1 MEPFHEKERF
11 PDYFYRHGTNFKVM
25 NNKQIRFLIFLFHIV
40 ALIACHIFGYAG
52 HFGYDDLHYAGLAVD
67 ATHGVYHFDDH
78 YTYRFPVILLTAL
91 SYRLFGVSDF
101 ASSLPS
107 LLIAGLTLYLVFQ
120 TLKKRNN
127 ITLMIGLSLTLFSG
141 WFIFYS
147 DKIMPD
153 IYVAFSVM
161 LSLYI
166 IHHYKYVVRKHA
178 AAHAALLAFSLL
190 FGFMAKETIVLILP
204 LVLYLAVADFVL
216 KRDRKFWIYFLI
228 IGIIILSTY
237 FILIWLLTGDFT
249 KRFEAITQN
258 SYLNLCSYDQQPVK
272 FLLERVS
279 YGFIRLLIFQGMLVS
294 FIFIFVSVLTGNLKR
309 FFRFGHSF
317 SFWLV
322 SSVILFLSSN
332 FMTISVNSYSPMCLD
347 PRHYL
352 FLIPVAA
359 IPAASVINDFLK
371 TKKHAVPILL
381 LLLPVSAA
389 AFFFPGKSFQTHYFP
404 LTVLFTAAFFLRKQ
418 RYSPVLFTGVLVLV
432 LMIIPLESV
441 RYAKKVNY
449 HKQKQILVEQVLE
462 KYDGVTVVTDEVQ
475 KRLGNYYRCFNKKYN
490 ATFLNYDEV
499 QTDSP
504 EYTKMLLLLNAHTRY
519 LSNVN
524 FDDLPYFVR
533 NIHPSNTLLFE
544 DKDLDFAIYELN
556 RIVIPSSQGTELVQ
570 SFNGFEQPVP
580 LWDMNGNEF
589 SNTLKY
595 EGELS
600 SGVNEYSAVFS
611 IETDS
616 LVISGFS
623 NINIGCEVFCYF
635 SGKTKANLVVSIEN
649 EEGSYIWNGFPIDK
663 FIKAYSNWWPVRM
676 EMTVET
682 REIKSHSQLK
692 IYIWNIEKE
701 PAFIDNFSVT
711 ITGFDD

>member
-1 MEPFHEKERF
+1 
-11 PDYFYRHGTNFKVM
+11 M
-25 NNKQIRFLIFLFHIV
+25 NNKQARLFIFLFHIV

-67 ATHGVYHFDDH
+67 ANNGYFNFDDH

-91 SYRLFGVSDF
+91 SYRLFGVSDL

-107 LLIAGLTLYLVFQ
+107 LLIAGLTLFLVFQ
-120 TLKKRNN
+120 SLKNKNN

-161 LSLYI
+161 LSLFI

-178 AAHAALLAFSLL
+178 AGYAALLAFSLL

-204 LVLYLAVADFVL
+204 LLLYFALADFVL
-216 KRDRKFWIYFLI
+216 KRDRKFWIYAFI
-228 IGIIILSTY
+228 SGIITLSAY
-237 FILIWLLTGDFT
+237 FILIWLLTGDFA
-249 KRFEAITQN
+249 KRFEAITGN
-258 SYLNLCSYDQQPVK
+258 SYLNLCSYDRQPVK
-272 FLLERVS
+272 FLLERIS
-279 YGFIRLLIFQGMLVS
+279 YGFVRLLIFQGMLVG
-294 FIFIFVSVLTGNLKR
+294 FIFVFVSVLTGNLKSI
-309 FFRFGHSF
+309 FRFGHSF

-359 IPAASVINDFLK
+359 IPAANVINDFLK
-371 TKKHAVPILL
+371 SKKHAVPIILL
-381 LLLPVSAA
+381 LVLVSAT
-389 AFFFPGKSFQTHYFP
+389 AFFLPGNSFKTLYFP
-404 LTVLFTAAFFLRKQ
+404 LTVLFTAGFFLRKN
-418 RYSPVLFTGVLVLV
+418 RCSPVLFIGVLVLV
-432 LMIIPLESV
+432 LMLIPFESV
-441 RYAKKVNY
+441 RYAQKVNY
-449 HKQKQILVEQVLE
+449 RKQKQILLEQVLE
-462 KYDGVTVVTDEVQ
+462 KYDGVAVVTDEVQ
-475 KRLGNYYRCFNKKYN
+475 KRLGNYYLHFDKKYN
-490 ATFLNYDEV
+490 ATFLNYDEALP
-499 QTDSP
+499 DSTQYP
-504 EYTKMLLLLNAHTRY
+504 KMLLLLNAHTRY

-533 NIHPSNTLLFE
+533 NIHPSNTMLFE
-544 DKDLDFAIYELN
+544 DKNLDFAIYELN
-556 RIVIPSSQGTELVQ
+556 RIVIPSSQGTELVH

-580 LWDMNGNEF
+580 MWDMNGNEF
-589 SNTLKY
+589 SKTLKY
-595 EGELS
+595 EGEQSLAA
-600 SGVNEYSAVFS
+600 NEYSAVFS
-611 IETDS
+611 VETDS
-616 LVISGFS
+616 LVISGFG
-623 NINIGCEVFCYF
+623 NLNIGCEVFCHF
-635 SGKTKANLVVSIEN
+635 PGKTKANLVVSIEN

-663 FIKAYSNWWPVRM
+663 FIKAYSNWWPARL
-676 EMTVET
+676 EITVNT

-692 IYIWNIEKE
+692 IYIWNIEKD